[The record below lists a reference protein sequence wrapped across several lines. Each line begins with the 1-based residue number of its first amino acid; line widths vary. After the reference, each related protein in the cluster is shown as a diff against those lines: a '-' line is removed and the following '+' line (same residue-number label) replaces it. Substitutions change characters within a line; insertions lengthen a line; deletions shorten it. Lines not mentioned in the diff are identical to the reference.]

1 MRENTTEGRSSGKEL
16 SSKAIKLKSVGEIGG
31 VVGQGARDSL
41 ELRGKEGLPWGEQ
54 GECSPVRAQLA
65 GWLCEVASAPGK
77 SPKESEGAMGR
88 KANKENLKVEARE
101 QSRRVRKNSAIKV

>member
-65 GWLCEVASAPGK
+65 GWCVKWHQHQGKAPRKVRGRWGEK
-77 SPKESEGAMGR
+77 PTKKISKWRPESNQE
-88 KANKENLKVEARE
+88 E
-101 QSRRVRKNSAIKV
+101 